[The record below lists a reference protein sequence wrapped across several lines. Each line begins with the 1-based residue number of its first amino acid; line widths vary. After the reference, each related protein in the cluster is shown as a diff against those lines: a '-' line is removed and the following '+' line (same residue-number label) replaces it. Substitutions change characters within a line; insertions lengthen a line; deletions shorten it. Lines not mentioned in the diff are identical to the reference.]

1 MSRKFKSV
9 SALFNFHQQK
19 KSGLADV
26 EEDLKLFLVKYSIT
40 QLKKKVSELFIHI
53 GTWKRFKTK
62 KNLLNALNS
71 GEVKICDK
79 REAKL
84 NKINY
89 KKLKDTRLNKYFLIY
104 SEKLLERLKNE
115 SNILLIEKI
124 K

>member
-79 REAKL
+79 REAKQYPIL
-84 NKINY
+84 KKCLKKFY
-89 KKLKDTRLNKYFLIY
+89 KFKP
-104 SEKLLERLKNE
+104 
-115 SNILLIEKI
+115 
-124 K
+124 